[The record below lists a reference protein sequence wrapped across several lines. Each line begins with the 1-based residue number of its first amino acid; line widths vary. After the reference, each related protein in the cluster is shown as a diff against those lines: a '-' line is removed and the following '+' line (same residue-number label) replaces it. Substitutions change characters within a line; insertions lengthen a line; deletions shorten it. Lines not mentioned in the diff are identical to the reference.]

1 MGLEFGSV
9 GVSGEEYIL
18 GAAAT
23 MTRKTVKVIFFTCI
37 VASVLVWPIL
47 SLSGFC
53 FTQKRFMS
61 TDEYFDA
68 AIRQIMSQQ
77 LQPIVTRGPEG
88 VGYKYVH
95 PIPYR
100 DVSDFRASNPDCCEF
115 GSLNGGL
122 QDGYVYFWDQIQG
135 RAARSVHLKYTV
147 NYLDDQGRRRSAQL
161 EAQLVI
167 GNCGKILNTI
177 GR

>member
-1 MGLEFGSV
+1 
-9 GVSGEEYIL
+9 
-18 GAAAT
+18 
-23 MTRKTVKVIFFTCI
+23 MTRRSAKVIFFAC
-37 VASVLVWPIL
+37 VVGSVFAGPIL
-47 SLSGFC
+47 SISGFC
-53 FTQKRFMS
+53 FAQKRFFS
-61 TDEYFDA
+61 RDDYFDA
-68 AIRQIMSQQ
+68 AIRQIMSQE

-115 GSLNGGL
+115 VPLNSGL
-122 QDGYVYFWDQIQG
+122 QDGEVYFWDVLQG
-135 RAARSVHLKYTV
+135 RAARGVYLKYTIDYV
-147 NYLDDQGRRRSAQL
+147 DEQGQRQSARL

-167 GNCGKILNTI
+167 GNCGQILNTI